1 MPQGIIEN
9 KISLLQTSAE
19 YVVKNEENLLQFRRE
34 CVNEL
39 KVPEEHIQQFGKWQ
53 FPNDSVTQ
61 CYLKCVFEK
70 FGFFDALTGF
80 NVEHIHQ
87 QLQGAEVAPPGDA
100 DHDDVVHDKIEACVD
115 NNEQGSNACEWA
127 YRGGVCFIK
136 KNLRL
141 VKHSVKPQA

>member
-1 MPQGIIEN
+1 MKTVIALC
-9 KISLLQTSAE
+9 LLLAVTSAE
-19 YVVKNEENLLQFRRE
+19 YVVKNEENLQQFRRE
-34 CVNEL
+34 CATEL
-39 KVPEEHIQQFGKWQ
+39 KVPAEHIEQFRKWQ

-70 FGFFDALTGF
+70 FGLFDAETGF

-100 DHDDVVHDKIEACVD
+100 DHDDVIHDKIAACVD
-115 NNEQGSNACEWA
+115 TNEQGSNACEWA

-136 KNLRL
+136 ENLQL